1 VKSFITGPGELANRS
16 LKAVYENVLAA
27 SKKIQVCAMTG
38 RAKLVLLV
46 AVQQLFIH
54 GAGFNFAK
62 GFEIVSAV
70 NRFRRSKVAL

>member
-1 VKSFITGPGELANRS
+1 
-16 LKAVYENVLAA
+16 
-27 SKKIQVCAMTG
+27 MTG

-62 GFEIVSAV
+62 GFEIVIVQSNASEKQSGAQV
-70 NRFRRSKVAL
+70 NWENVEYF